1 MDVKRRRI
9 RCRGFVQGVG
19 FRPTVYRL
27 AVAAGLSGWVLN
39 GPDGVVLEIEGPGEE
54 VESFA
59 GRLRAALPPLAR
71 LDEVAER
78 EVAPLGAE
86 GFRILESEQGPRRR
100 ALVPPD
106 AALCGDC
113 RRDTDEPENRRH
125 RFPFTTCTNCGPR
138 FTLARS
144 LPYDR
149 ERTSMACFPLCPDC
163 RKEYEDPGDR
173 RFHAEP
179 VSCPECG
186 PRLWLTDGE
195 GRTQAEGQA
204 ALEKARMALAEGAIV
219 AVKGLGGFH
228 LACRAD
234 REESVARLRR
244 RKARPTKPFAVMVRD
259 ARAAEKAA
267 CIAASDRALLA
278 SARAP
283 ILLVRKASPFPL
295 AEGVAPGISDVGVM
309 LPTTPLHVELF
320 RDAPYDALV
329 MTSGNLSDEPIALGN
344 REALH
349 RLGGLADLFLLHD
362 RDVVRRTDDSVV
374 RSAEDGAFVLR
385 RSRGYVPEPLPLP
398 RPAERPVLA
407 LGAHLQTTACLAA
420 GEAAFLSQHVGDLDT
435 DAARAF
441 LREAAEGL
449 EDFLECRPGVIA
461 VDLHPD
467 YASAWL
473 GEEMARERGGR
484 VVRVQHH
491 AAHAAA
497 VLSEHGRWPARG
509 ETALAVILDGTG
521 FGPDGTSWGGEWL
534 GVRGDGSWTRL
545 AHLEPVSLVGGE
557 AAVRQP
563 WRVAVAALSTAG
575 MAAELHRLP
584 LWAIVEPGQA
594 RSVAALAGGGWPL
607 ASGAGRLFEA
617 AGALLGLTAENGY
630 EGEAAARLESLA
642 CRAWPAEPWD
652 EVGLLR
658 GGSFPRLPFAGLL
671 AAAARRLMGGEDGAR
686 TAAGF
691 HSTFCSLAAD
701 LALEAAPAGV
711 RLAALGGGCLVN
723 RLLREGLSATLSARG
738 FEVLLPATVP
748 PGDGGLAY
756 GQAVLAHLQSEA

>member
-9 RCRGFVQGVG
+9 GCRGFVQGVG

-39 GPDGVVLEIEGPGEE
+39 GPDGVVLEVEGPGEA
-54 VESFA
+54 VESFSD
-59 GRLRAALPPLAR
+59 RLRASLPPMAR
-71 LDEVAER
+71 LDELTER
-78 EVAPLGAE
+78 EVPPLGGE
-86 GFRILESEQGPRRR
+86 GFRIVESERGPRQS

-106 AALCGDC
+106 AALCADC
-113 RRDTDEPENRRH
+113 RLDMEEPGNRRH

-149 ERTSMACFPLCPDC
+149 ERTSMACFPLCPEC
-163 RKEYEDPGDR
+163 RREYEDPGDR

-179 VSCPECG
+179 VSCPACG
-186 PRLWLTDGE
+186 PRLWLTNE
-195 GRTQAEGQA
+195 AGRTEAEGQA
-204 ALEKARMALAEGAIV
+204 ALERVRSALAEGAVV

-234 REESVARLRR
+234 REESVLRLRR
-244 RKARPTKPFAVMVRD
+244 RKSRPSKPFAVMVRD
-259 ARAAEKAA
+259 AEAAARAAH
-267 CIAASDRALLA
+267 ITPSDRALLA

-283 ILLVRKASPFPL
+283 IVLAQKASPFPL
-295 AEGVAPGISDVGVM
+295 AEETAPGISDVGVM

-320 RDAPYDALV
+320 RDVPYDALV

-344 REALH
+344 REALQ
-349 RLGGLADLFLLHD
+349 RLGSLADHFLLHD

-374 RSAEDGAFVLR
+374 RSTGGGAVVLR

-407 LGAHLQTTACLAA
+407 LGAHLQATACIAS
-420 GEAAFLSQHVGDLDT
+420 GEAAFLTQHVGDLDT

-449 EDFLECRPGVIA
+449 ESFLECRPDVIA

-467 YASAWL
+467 YASTWL
-473 GEEMARERGGR
+473 GEEMARTRGAR

-497 VLSEHGRWPARG
+497 VLAEHGRWPARA
-509 ETALAVILDGTG
+509 EPTLAVILDGTG

-534 GVRGDGSWTRL
+534 EVRGDGSWRRL
-545 AHLEPVSLVGGE
+545 AHLEPVRLVGGE
-557 AAVRQP
+557 AAVREP
-563 WRVAVAALSTAG
+563 WRVAVAALSAAG
-575 MAAELHRLP
+575 IAAELHRLP
-584 LWAIVEPGQA
+584 LSGMVEPG
-594 RSVAALAGGGWPL
+594 RLESVAALAGREWPL

-617 AGALLGLTAENGY
+617 AGALLGLAVVNGY

-642 CRAWPAEPWD
+642 CGAWPAESWG

-658 GGSFPRLPFAGLL
+658 GDSVPRLPFSDLL
-671 AAAARRLMGGEDGAR
+671 AAAARRRIGGEDGAR

-691 HSTFCSLAAD
+691 HATFCTLAAD
-701 LALEAAPAGV
+701 LTLEVAPKGV
-711 RLAALGGGCLVN
+711 RLVALGGGCLVN
-723 RLLREGLSATLSARG
+723 RLLREGLSAALSARG
-738 FEVLLPATVP
+738 FEVLLPWTVP

-756 GQAVLAHLQSEA
+756 GQAVLTLAQGQA

>member
-39 GPDGVVLEIEGPGEE
+39 GPDGVVVEVEGPGEG

-59 GRLRAALPPLAR
+59 NLLRASLPPMAR
-71 LDEVAER
+71 LDEVTER
-78 EVAPLGAE
+78 EVPPVGME
-86 GFRILESEQGPRRR
+86 GFRILESERGPRQS

-113 RRDTDEPENRRH
+113 RRDMESPGDRRH

-149 ERTSMACFPLCPDC
+149 ERTSMACFPLCPEC
-163 RKEYEDPGDR
+163 RREYEDPGDR

-179 VSCPECG
+179 VSCPACG
-186 PRLWLTDGE
+186 PRLWLTNE
-195 GRTQAEGQA
+195 AGRTEAEGQA
-204 ALEKARMALAEGAIV
+204 ALERARTALARGALV

-234 REESVARLRR
+234 LKESVLRLRR
-244 RKARPTKPFAVMVRD
+244 RKARPTKPFAIMVRD
-259 ARAAEKAA
+259 AEAAGRFAR
-267 CIAASDRALLA
+267 ITPSDGALLA

-283 ILLVRKASPFPL
+283 IVLARKASPFPL
-295 AEGVAPGISDVGVM
+295 AEETAPGISDVGVM

-344 REALH
+344 REALQ
-349 RLGGLADLFLLHD
+349 RLEGLPDHFLFHD

-374 RSAEDGAFVLR
+374 RSTGGESFVLR

-398 RPAERPVLA
+398 RPVERPVLA
-407 LGAHLQTTACLAA
+407 LGAHLQATACIAS
-420 GEAAFLSQHVGDLDT
+420 GEAAFLTQHVGDLDT

-449 EDFLECRPGVIA
+449 ASFLECRPRVVA

-467 YASAWL
+467 YASTWL
-473 GEEMARERGGR
+473 GEEMARERGAR
-484 VVRVQHH
+484 IVRVQHH

-497 VLSEHGRWPARG
+497 VLAEHGRWPPR
-509 ETALAVILDGTG
+509 EEPALAVILDGTG
-521 FGPDGTSWGGEWL
+521 LGPDGTSWGGEWL
-534 GVRGDGSWTRL
+534 EVRGDGSWRRL
-545 AHLEPVSLVGGE
+545 AHLEPVRLVGGE
-557 AAVRQP
+557 AAVREP
-563 WRVAVAALSTAG
+563 WRVAAAALSAAG
-575 MAAELHRLP
+575 MAADLHRLP
-584 LWAIVEPGQA
+584 LSGTVESG
-594 RSVAALAGGGWPL
+594 RLESLVALAGREWPL

-617 AGALLGLTAENGY
+617 AGALLGLAAVNGY

-642 CRAWPAEPWD
+642 CGAWPAEPWG

-658 GGSFPRLPFAGLL
+658 GDPIPRLPFAGLL
-671 AAAARRLMGGEDGAR
+671 AAAARRRIGGEDGAR

-691 HSTFCSLAAD
+691 HATFCALAAD
-701 LALEAAPAGV
+701 LTLEAAPAGLRIV
-711 RLAALGGGCLVN
+711 ALGGGCLVN
-723 RLLREGLSATLSARG
+723 RLLREGLSAALSARG
-738 FEVLLPATVP
+738 FEVLLPRTVP

-756 GQAVLAHLQSEA
+756 GQAVLACAQGEA